1 MRIIE
6 YFTKLNS
13 LETLCQPLNTKIYI
27 GPQHKVLILRK
38 DYKTAEQYS
47 TIFEENGSY
56 LNSWTSYFCVS
67 NRPLHIDL
75 NIKHHAKQILERTD
89 QLRMKENEKKQFQ
102 HRIIQ
107 MENDLQQMRRMVKQ
121 HETTILK
128 KLKEM
133 SHEMHGRRFYL

>member
-13 LETLCQPLNTKIYI
+13 LEILSQPLNTKIYI
-27 GPQHKVLILRK
+27 GPQNKVLILRK

-67 NRPLHIDL
+67 NRPLHIDS
-75 NIKHHAKQILERTD
+75 NIKHHAEQILERMNKI
-89 QLRMKENEKKQFQ
+89 RMSENEKKQFQ
-102 HRIIQ
+102 HRIIK
-107 MENDLQQMRRMVKQ
+107 MENDLQQMKGMVKQ

-128 KLKEM
+128 KLREM